1 MSNYLSV
8 IYICGS
14 VVLEKQWPW
23 PATNNNYIAT
33 CVDFSL
39 KSMQNQST
47 EYAQLMQFIAK
58 HACIAS
64 SMSLAV

>member
-1 MSNYLSV
+1 MAGNK
-8 IYICGS
+8 I
-14 VVLEKQWPW
+14 
-23 PATNNNYIAT
+23 NNNYIAT

-39 KSMQNQST
+39 KSMQNQCNMST